1 MRKLKI
7 FPIIFAVAAAFFA
20 LTFGFSVAPVACADG
35 NAYIK
40 IPDATPLS
48 QLNNASVSSVKFK
61 IFAED
66 GDIRSAFYLPT
77 TYYVKVT
84 GNKITLRNLEYY
96 PVLYNG
102 HDGLVYLSDFGQ
114 TPEPQAVPAV
124 DALGEN
130 GEAPTFNLTYTAAEP
145 TQISGK
151 SVDGTWTI
159 TYMGEAVSDAGA
171 AVSDAGAVFVKCQ
184 KAGES
189 AVYGVIQKANFSA
202 FTIPLHQVTID
213 EKAALSTPDGSV
225 QENKRP
231 DDAVIRTV
239 LIIGIVIPA
248 VLIIVLLFVPR
259 RRADNYDT
267 YSRRISGNSK
277 YDRADRYE
285 DDRYGRRGDAYRGG
299 DYRAA
304 GKEDAYRYGD
314 DRRYGA
320 REKYYDDDYD

>member
-48 QLNNASVSSVKFK
+48 QLNNASVSSVRFK
-61 IFAED
+61 IFVEGGNI
-66 GDIRSAFYLPT
+66 GDAFYLPT

-84 GNKITLRNLEYY
+84 GNKITLWNLEYYY

-102 HDGLVYLSDFGQ
+102 YDGLVYLSDFGQ

-159 TYMGEAVSDAGA
+159 TYMGEAVP
-171 AVSDAGAVFVKCQ
+171 DAGAVFVKCQ

-202 FTIPLHQVTID
+202 FTVPLHQVTID

>member
-61 IFAED
+61 IFVEGGNI
-66 GDIRSAFYLPT
+66 GDAFYLPT

-84 GNKITLRNLEYY
+84 GNKITLGKWEYY

-102 HDGLVYLSDFGQ
+102 YDGLVYLSDFGQ

-159 TYMGEAVSDAGA
+159 TYMGEADP
-171 AVSDAGAVFVKCQ
+171 DAGAVFVKCQ

-202 FTIPLHQVTID
+202 FTVPLHQVTID